1 MKAEVRQALEDTE
14 RNYMEKSR
22 AAMATEKDKASFYAA
37 YATGIRRAIT
47 EIMIREEQHD
57 DAE

>member
-1 MKAEVRQALEDTE
+1 MKAEVRKMLEDTE

-22 AAMATEKDKASFYAA
+22 AAMKTDKDKASFYAA
-37 YATGIRRAIT
+37 YAAGIHRAAM
-47 EIMIREEQHD
+47 EILIWEEQHD

>member
-37 YATGIRRAIT
+37 YAAGIRRAIT
-47 EIMIREEQHD
+47 EIMMRED
-57 DAE
+57 IVNDAE

>member
-1 MKAEVRQALEDTE
+1 MKAEVRKMLEDTE
-14 RNYMEKSR
+14 RSYWDKSCK
-22 AAMATEKDKASFYAA
+22 AMKTDKDKASFYAA
-37 YATGIRRAIT
+37 YAAGIRRAIT